1 MRGPWSSGSNSL
13 VNPISTQHLFL
24 QQRVRVRHSAKRDE
38 VIPSPSSKVPGLGCW
53 SERKCGVLRNEL
65 FRRKIFVRSTLRGR
79 GQDEAGHEIR
89 SKEAF
94 MSGGER
100 LFRRGPQVNVL
111 RYSHSA
117 TACLSC
123 CRLGCSG
130 TIGVAANCLGSLVM
144 QRHYDNV
151 TSRIRMH
158 GHSNGNRWLQL
169 RSTRLLVERRPHT
182 PKLRIFSSMS
192 SSTKFASF

>member
-1 MRGPWSSGSNSL
+1 M
-13 VNPISTQHLFL
+13 
-24 QQRVRVRHSAKRDE
+24 RVRHSAKRDE

-79 GQDEAGHEIR
+79 GQDEVGHEIR

-94 MSGGER
+94 MRGGER

-117 TACLSC
+117 TACLSS
-123 CRLGCSG
+123 CRLGCNLASQRIVLAVWGCNAIMTMLHPESECKG
-130 TIGVAANCLGSLVM
+130 TVTATGGCSCAARGCWGRGGRTHRN
-144 QRHYDNV
+144 
-151 TSRIRMH
+151 
-158 GHSNGNRWLQL
+158 
-169 RSTRLLVERRPHT
+169 
-182 PKLRIFSSMS
+182 
-192 SSTKFASF
+192 